1 MKWFTA
7 VLGPVLVFFTTV
19 AAFAQQGGTTP
30 APGPGPRGFVFYPHP
45 MFHGGGVILG
55 FLVLFA
61 LIGFFAVLGLVVRI
75 VTRRPGWQRGGWG
88 QPNMGSALS
97 ILEERFARG
106 EIDKTEFEDKRK
118 LLSRR

>member
-1 MKWFTA
+1 MKRSIAALASAMIFLLTA
-7 VLGPVLVFFTTV
+7 
-19 AAFAQQGGTTP
+19 AAFAQQGSTPP
-30 APGPGPRGFVFYPHP
+30 APGPGSRGFIFYPHP
-45 MFHGGGVILG
+45 MFHGGGVVLG

-61 LIGFFAVLGLVVRI
+61 LIGFFAVLGLVVR
-75 VTRRPGWQRGGWG
+75 VATRRPGWRRGGWG